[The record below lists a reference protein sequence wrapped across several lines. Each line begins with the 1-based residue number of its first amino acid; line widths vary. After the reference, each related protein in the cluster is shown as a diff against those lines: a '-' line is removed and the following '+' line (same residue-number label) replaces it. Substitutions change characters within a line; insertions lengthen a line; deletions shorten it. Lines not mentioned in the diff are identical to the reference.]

1 MRPLLGSPRVSG
13 TDRLGLLIR
22 FQTDPDAVDLR
33 VRRMRHT
40 HSVDPRIRPGVCRTA
55 AYCSRPLWFFVGL
68 PDGVVQGASPIAPQ
82 RGHAAGAVVG
92 SAADSVTGSAASSV
106 VGSVADSA
114 AGSAAGSAADSVIG
128 SVASSVAGSVVGS
141 GAGSVAGSVAD
152 SVARSV
158 AGSVAGP
165 DSGVSWAVDT
175 AGLLSSRFCLSVAR

>member
-92 SAADSVTGSAASSV
+92 SAADSVTGSVAGCVAGCV
-106 VGSVADSA
+106 VGSVAN
-114 AGSAAGSAADSVIG
+114 SAAGSAADSVTG
-128 SVASSVAGSVVGS
+128 SVASCGAGSVVGS
-141 GAGSVAGSVAD
+141 GAG
-152 SVARSV
+152 
-158 AGSVAGP
+158 P
-165 DSGVSWAVDT
+165 DSGVSWA
-175 AGLLSSRFCLSVAR
+175 